1 MHMTEQELRQIH
13 RNNME
18 MGRLQSDY
26 KTICSSFGIPPM
38 QSDGMPHGSGGK
50 SSGMTGIEEKVDIE
64 MRYRQLYWEN
74 EKLIRK
80 AREYIS
86 QFPDEILRQVLTGR
100 YINGMEIMMVAADV
114 GLTMNQCEV
123 ICKVHFNNV
132 F

>member
-18 MGRLQSDY
+18 MGRLQADY
-26 KTICSSFGIPPM
+26 ETICGSFGISPV
-38 QSDGMPHGSGGK
+38 QSDGMPHGSGEK
-50 SSGMTGIEEKVDIE
+50 SNGMSDVEEKVDIE
-64 MRYRQLYWEN
+64 IRYRQLYWEN

-80 AREYIS
+80 AREYID
-86 QFPDEILRQVLTGR
+86 QFPDEILRQVLTAR

>member
-26 KTICSSFGIPPM
+26 ETICSSFGIPPM

-50 SSGMTGIEEKVDIE
+50 STGMTNIEDKVDIE
-64 MRYRQLYWEN
+64 MEYRRIYREN
-74 EKLIRK
+74 HKLIVRARK
-80 AREYIS
+80 YIN
-86 QFPDEILRQVLTGR
+86 QFPDEILRRILTAK
-100 YINGMEIMMVAADV
+100 YINALDIVEIAADV
-114 GLTMNQCEV
+114 GLTMKQCEE
-123 ICKVHFNNV
+123 ICRVHFNNV